1 MARCAMKP
9 TSIVWLGISWLT
21 TSAATAVESGPVT
34 PFETDRFV
42 VGTSEIDRLA
52 FAAMREAGVD
62 PALPCSDEVFLRR
75 VYLDVAGR
83 LPDLAETREFLRDP
97 AKDRRTR
104 LINRL
109 LEGEDYIDY
118 WTMRWCDVLRVKSE
132 FPINLWPDAVQ
143 AYHRWI
149 REQVAA
155 NRPYDEMA
163 TEMLTASG
171 SNFRDP
177 AVNFFRAVPG
187 KGPEPIAAAVAL
199 TFMGCRIE
207 HWPEARRT
215 ELEALFAR
223 LAFKPTSEWK
233 EEIVCPDPALFNAF
247 DLRLPDMSVV
257 HVAPGADARETFA
270 AWLTADSNPR
280 FAQAGANRIWA
291 WVFGRGIVHEPDDI
305 RPDNPAT
312 VPGLLEHL
320 GKTFAADGYD
330 PRKLLRRILNS
341 RVYQLSSIPR
351 STDDRA
357 AGLFA
362 AYPVRRLEAEVLLD
376 VLCSLTGTR
385 EGYMSPIP
393 EPFTHVP
400 PSARSVRLCDGSITS
415 PFLELFGRSSRDTGH
430 LLERNN
436 HISDAQRLYLLNS
449 TDLQRRFTTSPKLRA
464 LTKGRRARN
473 ARDVTEAIYLTLLS
487 RKPTHREIVAALG
500 DRATAREPGPP
511 PPQQLEDLVW
521 ALVNSKE
528 FLHRH

>member
-1 MARCAMKP
+1 MNITR
-9 TSIVWLGISWLT
+9 TLRL
-21 TSAATAVESGPVT
+21 ATALLVAAPALWADTAPVS
-34 PFETDRFV
+34 PYETTRFA
-42 VGTSEIDRLA
+42 THPTEIDRLT
-52 FAAMREAGVD
+52 FAAMAKAKVT
-62 PALPCSDEVFLRR
+62 PAQPCSDEVFLRR

-83 LPDLAETREFLRDP
+83 LPTLVETREFLRDP
-97 AKDRRTR
+97 GNDRRAR
-104 LINRL
+104 LIDQL
-109 LEGEDYIDY
+109 LESEDYVDY

-143 AYHRWI
+143 AYHRWV

-199 TFMGCRIE
+199 TFMGSRIE
-207 HWPEARRT
+207 TWPEPIRT
-215 ELEALFAR
+215 EFEGLFAR

-247 DLRLPDMSVV
+247 DVRMPDN
-257 HVAPGADARETFA
+257 HVIHAGPGEDARVPFTK
-270 AWLTADSNPR
+270 WLIAQPR
-280 FAQAGANRIWA
+280 FAEAGANRVWA
-291 WVFGRGIVHEPDDI
+291 WVFGRGVVNEPDDI
-305 RPDNPAT
+305 RPDNPAS
-312 VPGLLEHL
+312 VAGLLEHL
-320 GKTFAADGYD
+320 GKTFASEGYD
-330 PRKLLRRILNS
+330 QRKLLRRILNS

-351 STDDRA
+351 SDDKRVA
-357 AGLFA
+357 ELFA
-362 AYPVRRLEAEVLLD
+362 AYPVRRIEAEVLLD
-376 VLCSLTGTR
+376 MLCALTGTK

-400 PSARSVRLCDGSITS
+400 PSDRSVRLADGSITS
-415 PFLELFGRSSRDTGH
+415 PFLEMFGRSSRDTGY

-436 HISDAQRLYLLNS
+436 EISDAQRLYLLNS

-464 LTKGRRARN
+464 LTKGHQARN
-473 ARDVTEAIYLTLLS
+473 ARAVTESIYLTLLS

-511 PPQQLEDLVW
+511 PPQLLEDLVW

>member
-1 MARCAMKP
+1 MGPCAMKP
-9 TSIVWLGISWLT
+9 LFTVWLTIAWMSSG
-21 TSAATAVESGPVT
+21 SARAVETGPVG
-34 PFETDRFV
+34 PFETDCFV

-52 FAAMREAGVD
+52 FTAMREAEVE

-83 LPDLAETREFLRDP
+83 LPELEETREFLRDP
-97 AKDRRTR
+97 AKDRRAR
-104 LINRL
+104 LIDRL
-109 LEGEDYIDY
+109 LESGDYVDY

-143 AYHRWI
+143 AYHRWV
-149 REQVAA
+149 REQVAT

-171 SNFRDP
+171 SNFREP

-187 KGPEPIAAAVAL
+187 KGSEPIAAAVAL
-199 TFMGCRIE
+199 TFMGSRIE
-207 HWPEARRT
+207 HWPDPVRAEFEKA
-215 ELEALFAR
+215 FAR

-233 EEIVCPDPALFNAF
+233 EEIVCPDPACFDAF
-247 DLRLPDMSVV
+247 TVRMPDHELLRA
-257 HVAPGADARETFA
+257 APGADIRVPFT
-270 AWLTADSNPR
+270 AWLIDKPR
-280 FAQAGANRIWA
+280 FAEAGANRVWA
-291 WVFGRGIVHEPDDI
+291 WVFGRGIVNEPDDI
-305 RPDNPAT
+305 RPDNPAS

-320 GKTFAADGYD
+320 GQTFASDGYD
-330 PRKLLRRILNS
+330 QRKLLRRILNS

-351 STDDRA
+351 SGDPRV

-376 VLCSLTGTR
+376 VLCALTGTK

-400 PSARSVRLCDGSITS
+400 PSARSVRLSDGSITS

-436 HISDAQRLYLLNS
+436 HISEAQRLYLLNS
-449 TDLQRRFTTSPKLRA
+449 TDLQNRFSRSTKLRA